1 MTDKK
6 ETEKYFRDLN
16 EMFLSDGWKH
26 LINELKANV
35 NQINSVELT
44 KDKDD
49 LMFRKGQLV
58 IIANILNLP
67 ATVEQAQSDFE
78 NDDYEAA

>member
-26 LINELKANV
+26 LINELQANV

>member
-1 MTDKK
+1 MTDRK

-26 LINELKANV
+26 LINELQANV